1 MCVKVSDV
9 KFDDLVAIKN
19 KNKIIKLPDKLLK
32 NKGWGAGVGGWSD
45 GGIESEGRE
54 ALWYKTIKG

>member
-32 NKGWGAGVGGWSD
+32 NKGGGRVGWWSD
-45 GGIESEGRE
+45 GGSESEGRE
-54 ALWYKTIKG
+54 AVWYKTIKG